1 MVNGYEKEGFKSQ
14 RKDKDYVQD
23 ANITTVKIAKGK
35 SFSVLKIMLV
45 LIGIHSYILAWKA
58 IQSDVKDPCNNTSAP
73 DDRMCCLLPS
83 IT

>member
-45 LIGIHSYILAWKA
+45 LIGIHSYILA
-58 IQSDVKDPCNNTSAP
+58 
-73 DDRMCCLLPS
+73 
-83 IT
+83 